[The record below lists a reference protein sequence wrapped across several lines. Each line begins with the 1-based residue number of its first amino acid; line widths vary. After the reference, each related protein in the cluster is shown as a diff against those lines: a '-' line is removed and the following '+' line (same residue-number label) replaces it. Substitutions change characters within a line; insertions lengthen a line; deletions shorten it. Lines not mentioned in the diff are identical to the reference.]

1 MGFTA
6 EGGYEEIQVVSCW
19 MSKHGNYYL
28 YLLAALN
35 ILLSMIASLGNILIL
50 VALWKVHSL
59 HPPSKLL
66 FRCLTVTDLLVGV
79 FSQPLFASQLIFIA
93 NQRRRLCFT
102 TVSCNE
108 VAGGTFST
116 VSLFTLTTISVDRLL
131 ALRLRLSYKRKVTL
145 RRMRGTVICFWIVSI
160 SLSSLRR
167 FWQHALM
174 SNVMSI
180 VIHFLLLTSAF
191 CYCKIYLKL
200 RRFRIGLANRAF
212 QEQRRSVRALQN
224 MARYKK
230 TVSTALWVQLA
241 LVACYLPYGI
251 VTAVEFITGYSPSHN
266 LAVRVAVTMA
276 LLNSSLNPFL
286 YSWKIRGMR
295 KALKDTIK
303 HLICFE

>member
-35 ILLSMIASLGNILIL
+35 ILLSIIASLGNILIL

-93 NQRRRLCFT
+93 HKQRRLCFT

-116 VSLFTLTTISVDRLL
+116 VSLLTLT
-131 ALRLRLSYKRKVTL
+131 ASYQHRQTS
-145 RRMRGTVICFWIVSI
+145 RSHAGTKLQVQGDFETNAWNCV
-160 SLSSLRR
+160 
-167 FWQHALM
+167 
-174 SNVMSI
+174 
-180 VIHFLLLTSAF
+180 LLLD
-191 CYCKIYLKL
+191 CKHFSLQFTAILATCTCVKRDVRNYVL
-200 RRFRIGLANRAF
+200 FVTNIG
-212 QEQRRSVRALQN
+212 V
-224 MARYKK
+224 
-230 TVSTALWVQLA
+230 
-241 LVACYLPYGI
+241 
-251 VTAVEFITGYSPSHN
+251 
-266 LAVRVAVTMA
+266 
-276 LLNSSLNPFL
+276 LLF
-286 YSWKIRGMR
+286 
-295 KALKDTIK
+295 
-303 HLICFE
+303 